1 MWTMEKLGNFLFENG
16 KTNDSNWLN
25 NYLRPEFKKAFS

>member
-1 MWTMEKLGNFLFENG
+1 MEKLAGFLYENG
-16 KTNDSNWLN
+16 KTKDRDWLN